1 MGFCALLRTDRF
13 LTVAE
18 ERRAV
23 GGGGETWNV
32 PQTDFPS
39 RVWWLG
45 WTKPSRRQ
53 FLRRCHR
60 LKWS

>member
-23 GGGGETWNV
+23 GGGGKRGT
-32 PQTDFPS
+32 FPKRTSPAAFGGWDGLS
-39 RVWWLG
+39 RLVANSSAAATG
-45 WTKPSRRQ
+45 
-53 FLRRCHR
+53 
-60 LKWS
+60 